1 MARTVSTTKASTAK
15 STTPKQG
22 TAAQLQRM
30 NNTIKSLMKDGVGRG
45 VIGTMYRKAMAM
57 QGAGASGG
65 RTVSD
70 KDVNTSRRTVSDKD
84 VKGKMYG
91 GSAKAPKKMA
101 KGGKLPM
108 VKKGGKMVP
117 AFAADGKGKMMYGG
131 KTKKKK

>member
-15 STTPKQG
+15 STPPKKG
-22 TAAQLQRM
+22 KDAVIQRM
-30 NNTIKSLMKDGVGRG
+30 NNTIKDLSKFMDR
-45 VIGTMYRKAMAM
+45 
-57 QGAGASGG
+57 QGIRSIINQGLKSY
-65 RTVSD
+65 D
-70 KDVNTSRRTVSDKD
+70 KPQ
-84 VKGKMYG
+84 GKMYG
-91 GSAKAPKKMA
+91 GSAKDPKKMA

>member
-70 KDVNTSRRTVSDKD
+70 KDVKTAQ
-84 VKGKMYG
+84 GKMYG